1 MRDAGSVAGST
12 ARGNVRMKNLKVVV
26 IGVGSASFGRGI
38 LADLLASPE
47 LREFDLEIH
56 LVDIAEEA
64 LRRMTR
70 FAHRLKEHFASPA
83 SIHATTDRREAL
95 PHADYVIAA
104 VARDRWLMW
113 EKDFYIPLTFGFRH
127 VYGENGGPGAAFHT
141 LRSLHLMIP
150 ICRDMEE
157 LCPDALLLNF
167 TNPES
172 RVCLAVR
179 RLTRIRAVGLCHGPV
194 STRRAVARILGRPES
209 EVDVRIGGINHFHWV
224 LGVKD
229 PEGRDLLP
237 ELHRR
242 LDQSDCGLD
251 PFTYSLYRLYGA
263 LPFPSPSHTA
273 EYVPFAYQATG
284 TFLHQWGVGRI
295 VLSPETTVDDRVF
308 AMDGRPA
315 TPSYQLLAAERA
327 RRIEAVA
334 GGQAPLTEEMTATT
348 DEVAVP
354 IIAGI
359 ELDQRRR
366 EISANVP
373 NTGGLVSNLPEEAI
387 VEVPIEVD
395 GSGVRGIEVGPLPVA
410 VAALCQRQVAIQ
422 ELLVQA
428 YAERSRKL
436 LLQALTLEPVVDDL
450 KKAEEMIDVM
460 LRAQKGYLPELR

>member
-1 MRDAGSVAGST
+1 
-12 ARGNVRMKNLKVVV
+12 MKKLKIVV

-38 LADLLASPE
+38 LADLLASAE

-56 LVDIAEEA
+56 LVDIAQDA
-64 LRRMTR
+64 LYRMTR
-70 FAHRLKEHFASPA
+70 LARRLKEHFGSPA
-83 SIHATTDRREAL
+83 SIHAAVDRREAL
-95 PHADYVIAA
+95 PDADYVIAA

-113 EKDFYIPLTFGFRH
+113 EKDFYIPLAFGFRH

-157 LCPDALLLNF
+157 LCPGALLLNF

-179 RLTRIRAVGLCHGPV
+179 RLTRIKAVGLCHGPV
-194 STRRAVARILGRPES
+194 STWQTVSRILDRSPDEI
-209 EVDVRIGGINHFHWV
+209 EVSVGGINHFHWV

-229 PEGRDLLP
+229 REGEELLA

-242 LDQSDCGLD
+242 LDQSDRGLD

-273 EYVPFAYQATG
+273 EYVPFAYEATG
-284 TFLHQWGVGRI
+284 TFLHQWGVGQV
-295 VLSPETTVDDRVF
+295 VLSPNTSVEDRVF
-308 AMDGRPA
+308 AMDGRPG
-315 TPSYQLLAAERA
+315 TPSYQLRASERA
-327 RRIEAVA
+327 RQIEAA
-334 GGQAPLTEEMTATT
+334 AEGRAPLTAEMAATT
-348 DEVAVP
+348 HEVAVP
-354 IIAGI
+354 IIVGI

-373 NTGGLVSNLPEEAI
+373 NTGGLVPNLPEEAI

-395 GSGVRGIEVGPLPVA
+395 GSGVRGIEVGPLPTA
-410 VAALCQRQVAIQ
+410 VAALCQRQIAIQ

-428 YAERSRKL
+428 YHERSRKL

-450 KKAEEMIDVM
+450 KRAEEMIDVM
-460 LRAQKGYLPELR
+460 LRAQAGYLPELR